1 MMKIRVRDAV
11 VFSISESG
19 FPLLYKLGNN
29 LIVNKYLLSTFKKIY
44 IYFLTVL
51 VSGSQLGH
59 TGSSVFVWN
68 IGSSSLSRD

>member
-29 LIVNKYLLSTFKKIY
+29 LIVNKYLLSTLKKY